1 MNIDDLVKEIR
12 SVSSEKVVQ
21 GLVDLLRKWK
31 KSDETVEDLNITI
44 ERYLGNSWIK
54 KGEDHNRIYCLWS
67 SFRDQAIAGI
77 AGMTMNERL
86 YWFGLFGEFDSC
98 PDQEA
103 KLKIYKKLM
112 ASP

>member
-1 MNIDDLVKEIR
+1 MNIDNLAKEVR
-12 SVSSEKVVQ
+12 SVLSEKVVQ
-21 GLVDLLRKWK
+21 RFVDLLMEWK
-31 KSDETVEDLNITI
+31 QNHETVEDLQIKI
-44 ERYLGNSWIK
+44 ERYFGNSWIK
-54 KGEDHNRIYCLWS
+54 KDEDYNRIYHVWS

-86 YWFGLFGEFDSC
+86 YWFGLFDEFDAC

>member
-1 MNIDDLVKEIR
+1 M
-12 SVSSEKVVQ
+12 
-21 GLVDLLRKWK
+21 
-31 KSDETVEDLNITI
+31 
-44 ERYLGNSWIK
+44 
-54 KGEDHNRIYCLWS
+54 WS

-86 YWFGLFGEFDSC
+86 YWFGLFDEFDAC

>member
-44 ERYLGNSWIK
+44 ERYFGNTWIK
-54 KGEDHNRIYCLWS
+54 KDENYNRIYHVWS

-86 YWFGLFGEFDSC
+86 YWFGLFDEFDAC